1 MTRMMVVVA
10 DLVAAG
16 CGRLGNSHVE
26 TVTVT
31 VTVTVSGDLDPQ
43 LPRLSRWAVRG
54 SAISILS
61 PGKAS
66 LSLSLLCVLCME

>member
-16 CGRLGNSHVE
+16 CGRLGNSHVG
-26 TVTVT
+26 TVT